1 MYVVLQLPKQIQMS
15 NNQTNCFGV
24 EGADTK
30 ILNCTVDTKKK
41 EITIL
46 NAFQYQLTN
55 PGKISLKFEAFWKD
69 VFKLIQNL
77 NGRGEE

>member
-1 MYVVLQLPKQIQMS
+1 MS
-15 NNQTNCFGV
+15 NNQTKCFGV

-55 PGKISLKFEAFWKD
+55 PGKISLKFESFVNPK
-69 VFKLIQNL
+69 QNIVTDSFHL
-77 NGRGEE
+77 STYNSNGYLMDRSN